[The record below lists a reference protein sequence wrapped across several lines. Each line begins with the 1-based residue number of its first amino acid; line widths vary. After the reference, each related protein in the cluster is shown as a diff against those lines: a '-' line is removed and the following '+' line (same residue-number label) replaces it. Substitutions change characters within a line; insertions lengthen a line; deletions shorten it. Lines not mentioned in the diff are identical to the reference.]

1 MSKQDLEEIYQERTG
16 INCKSED
23 GTCACAVD
31 VPLYKI
37 QPWKLKRQTLGEN
50 GNKLETVAYFIQVRS
65 VDNERDLKQVIADSV
80 EVSEFEYKRIVRQKQ
95 KLLRKLRTH
104 SSVGQSE

>member
-1 MSKQDLEEIYQERTG
+1 MRKQDREEIYQERTG
-16 INCKSED
+16 INCKSEG

-37 QPWKLKRQTLGEN
+37 RPWKLKRQTLGEN
-50 GNKLETVAYFIQVRS
+50 GDKLETVAYFIQVRS
-65 VDNERDLKQVIADSV
+65 VDNERDMRQVIADSV
-80 EVSEFEYKRIVRQKQ
+80 EVGEFEYKRISRQKQ
-95 KLLRKLRTH
+95 KWLRKLRTH